1 MTRLVGEPFTD
12 YDPALIPKRN
22 NWLKPHEF
30 EEAGELK
37 TSSAVEAACRQPPV
51 SELEHHH
58 AER

>member
-1 MTRLVGEPFTD
+1 MP
-12 YDPALIPKRN
+12 LIPKRN

-37 TSSAVEAACRQPPV
+37 TSSAVEAVCRQPV